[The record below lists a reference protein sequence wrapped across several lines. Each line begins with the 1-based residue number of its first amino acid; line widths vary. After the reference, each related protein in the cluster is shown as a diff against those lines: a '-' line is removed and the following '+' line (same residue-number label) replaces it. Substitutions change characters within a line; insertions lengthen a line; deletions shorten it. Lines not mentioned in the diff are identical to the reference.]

1 MSVASHETMLDPA
14 YALPWVQT
22 LRQPCLGLLLI
33 ARVAVAAPEPP
44 VCGSLPI
51 EASWGA
57 TSDRRPARSQQCN
70 AMQMVLDSLGAQGNC
85 NFTVIGAGNT
95 NGRTPTFCSV
105 LATIHVAGW
114 ADVCTASQQ
123 VRLVT

>member
-22 LRQPCLGLLLI
+22 LRQPCLDLLI

-44 VCGSLPI
+44 VCGSMPV
-51 EASWGA
+51 EASSGA
-57 TSDRRPARSQQCN
+57 TSDTRSARSQQCN
-70 AMQMVLDSLGAQGNC
+70 AMQMVLDSLAAQGNC

-105 LATIHVAGW
+105 LATIHVANW

-123 VRLVT
+123 ARLVT